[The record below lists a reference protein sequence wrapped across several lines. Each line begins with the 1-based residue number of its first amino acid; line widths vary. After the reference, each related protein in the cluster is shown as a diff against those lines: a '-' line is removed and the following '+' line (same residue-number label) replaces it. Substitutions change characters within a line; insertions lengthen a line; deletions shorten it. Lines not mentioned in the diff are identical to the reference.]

1 MSQVA
6 IIYIYIKNPEIIISR
21 AIPIHGV
28 LVVVN
33 AIYYPKRKW

>member
-6 IIYIYIKNPEIIISR
+6 IIYIKNPEIIISR